1 MMPGHARPLTLMI
14 GRYPHTEALHSG
26 RISSDTLDL
35 QVATVTNP
43 SEGFHDVIALK
54 YDCAELPVP
63 TFLMAREAGLPLS
76 ALPADLFCRKTPP
89 ALYYKATHGRM
100 TPRDLNGKRLGVNYF
115 SAATSIW
122 AQCLL
127 ANAGVDLD
135 SLKWVATSPP
145 LVTGFADPPSVEY
158 RPGAA
163 LDALLTDGEVEAIVS
178 VNPPRQP
185 GISPLGLE
193 PDLPSHLP
201 LPPDFRSHHLLVA
214 RTSVLQADPGAARTL
229 WRLLL
234 NARAET
240 DLPDGENPYGVE
252 DNRGHIETALTACH
266 QLGFIAK
273 STTVD
278 ALFSDFQ
285 QAFAQSA

>member
-26 RISSDTLDL
+26 GINVDALDL
-35 QVATVTNP
+35 QIAKVANP
-43 SEGFHDVIALK
+43 SECFRDVIALK

-89 ALYYKATHGRM
+89 AVYYKATHGRM

-127 ANAGVDLD
+127 ANAAVDLD
-135 SLKWVATSPP
+135 SLRWVATSPP
-145 LVTGFADPPSVEY
+145 LVTGFADPPSVEH

-163 LDALLTDGEVEAIVS
+163 LDALLTDDEVEAIVS

-185 GISPLGLE
+185 GISTLSLE
-193 PDLPSHLP
+193 PDSSGYLP
-201 LPPDFRSHHLLVA
+201 LPADFRSHHLLVV

-234 NARAET
+234 SARAET
-240 DLPDGENPYGVE
+240 NLPDGENPYGVE
-252 DNRGHIETALTACH
+252 GNRGHIKTALTACR
-266 QLGFIAK
+266 QLGFITK
-273 STTVD
+273 SPTVD
-278 ALFSDFQ
+278 GLFSDFQ
-285 QAFAQSA
+285 QAFAQPA